1 MTQNT
6 EQIPAR
12 WYAVSRT
19 GMATLCVDE
28 DDARENAAQFDADW
42 PDAAPHVAVLLAPA
56 AQGDALGRECW
67 AIGRAINRAA
77 ADLPMGAD
85 IRIDIENGA
94 GTVYWRDRRQDRPGC
109 LWHMVED
116 GGLFSEQING
126 ATEAA
131 LKENGN
137 G

>member
-19 GMATLCVDE
+19 GVATLCVDKN
-28 DDARENAAQFDADW
+28 DARESAVQFDHDW

-56 AQGDALGRECW
+56 AQGDALDRECW

-77 ADLPMGAD
+77 ADLPKFWEISIALECD
-85 IRIDIENGA
+85 A
-94 GTVYWRDRRQDRPGC
+94 GTVHLTNP
-109 LWHMVED
+109 D
-116 GGLFSEQING
+116 GEETMIEGGGEPFSEQINE
-126 ATEAA
+126 AIDAA